1 MVYVSVVGQDGEWGK
16 VGKERIFAQ
25 RKQDQRPRDVKD
37 DKIYR
42 IL

>member
-16 VGKERIFAQ
+16 VGKERIFEKTGSKA
-25 RKQDQRPRDVKD
+25 RDVKD